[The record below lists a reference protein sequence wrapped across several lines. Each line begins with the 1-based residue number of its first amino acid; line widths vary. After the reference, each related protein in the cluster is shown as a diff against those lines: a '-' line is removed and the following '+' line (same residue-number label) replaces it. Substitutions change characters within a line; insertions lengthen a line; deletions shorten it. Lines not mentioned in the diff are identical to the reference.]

1 MGLADKYKETLKERG
16 IKADFQTYKPKKDH
30 IRLIIIVVAIALAIV
45 SYLSVYENYNSCS
58 MSAGALSAS
67 STSSTN
73 STLVANSF
81 SLNCAT
87 NSIMYSAA
95 IALMITIIVLLI
107 FKALRLRKP
116 KN

>member
-1 MGLADKYKETLKERG
+1 MSLADKYNEALKEQG
-16 IKADFQTYKPKKDH
+16 IKANIKTYKPKKDH
-30 IRLIIIVVAIALAIV
+30 TRQIIVIVAVVLAIV
-45 SYLSVYENYNSCS
+45 SYFAVYQNYGSCS
-58 MSAGALSAS
+58 MSANYLSSS

-73 STLVANSF
+73 STLVTNSF

-107 FKALRLRKP
+107 FKALKLRRT
-116 KN
+116 